1 MTGIGAADW
10 TASEG
15 AQRVGRRVNARA
27 IMDWPRFVQAWAQAY
42 DGYDL
47 RHTGRFARWWAR
59 LAYKC
64 GLWMTN
70 RGATAGALTATVML
84 AAVFVPV
91 MAAGGGRWAFL
102 AAVFVLVGVFSDAV
116 GRAVSVLREG
126 PVHRE
131 GFYRS
136 LAERVG
142 EVGWLVSALLL
153 GAASVL
159 VLACL
164 ALTAAHEYVRA
175 RATVSGLR
183 PAGTST
189 VGDRAL
195 RIVATLVF
203 LVIAGSFGPMHADL
217 AAGTTTIVLALWVLL
232 ALFGFV
238 QLLAVVRKALI
249 G

>member
-1 MTGIGAADW
+1 MIGDGATNW
-10 TASEG
+10 IASESAG
-15 AQRVGRRVNARA
+15 PVNRRVDSRA
-27 IMDWPRFVQAWAQAY
+27 IMEWTRFVQVWAQAY

-47 RHTGRFARWWAR
+47 RHAGRIARRWAR
-59 LAYKC
+59 VAYKS
-64 GLWMTN
+64 GLWMTG
-70 RGATAGALTATVML
+70 RGATAGALTVSVMV
-84 AAVFVPV
+84 AAILVPL
-91 MAAGGGRWAFL
+91 MAAGGGRWAFP
-102 AAVFVLVGVFSDAV
+102 AAVFVLVGVFADVV

-126 PVHRE
+126 AVHRE

-136 LAERVG
+136 LAERLG
-142 EVGWLVSALLL
+142 EVCWLLAALLL

-164 ALTAAHEYVRA
+164 GLVAAHEYVRA

-189 VGDRAL
+189 VGDRSL
-195 RIVATLVF
+195 RVSATLVF
-203 LVIAGSFGPMHADL
+203 LVIAGFFGPSHADV
-217 AAGTTTIVLALWVLL
+217 AAGTTTLVLALWALL

-238 QLLAVVRKALI
+238 QLLSVVRKALI

>member
-1 MTGIGAADW
+1 MGDGATNWTVSGGID
-10 TASEG
+10 
-15 AQRVGRRVNARA
+15 RRVEPRA
-27 IMDWPRFVQAWAQAY
+27 IMEWPRFVQAWAQAY

-47 RHTGRFARWWAR
+47 RHAGRIARWWAR
-59 LAYKC
+59 TAYKS
-64 GLWMTN
+64 GLWMTR
-70 RGATAGALTATVML
+70 RGATAGALTGTVVV
-84 AAVFVPV
+84 AAIVVPL

-102 AAVFVLVGVFSDAV
+102 AGFFVLTGVYADTV

-126 PVHRE
+126 AVHRE

-136 LAERVG
+136 LAERLS
-142 EVGWLVSALLL
+142 EVGWLVAALLL

-159 VLACL
+159 VLVCL

-189 VGDRAL
+189 VGDRSL
-195 RIVATLVF
+195 RVAATLVF
-203 LVIAGSFGPMHADL
+203 LGIAGFFGPAHADL
-217 AAGTTTIVLALWVLL
+217 AAGTITLVLALWVLL

-238 QLLAVVRKALI
+238 QLLSVVRKALI